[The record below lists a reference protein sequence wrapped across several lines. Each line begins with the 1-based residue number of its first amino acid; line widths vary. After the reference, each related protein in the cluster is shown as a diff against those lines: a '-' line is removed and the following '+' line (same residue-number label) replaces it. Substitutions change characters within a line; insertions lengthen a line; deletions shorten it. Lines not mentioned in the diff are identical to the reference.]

1 MKQFVEANAP
11 APKPAP
17 REYTMDDVSRALN
30 AMLAF
35 GGSATAAHR
44 ALKESFELEI
54 PVSTLRSWKESVHAE
69 AYAGLQNE
77 HGAALEQAMV
87 REIRDI
93 ARAAGHAER
102 LAVEKVIEEM
112 SKENSRL
119 DPATVA
125 LNMAKIKDT
134 NVNKLLA
141 LTGRPQEITEHRSP
155 ADLLRALESKGILK
169 TLPAAE

>member
-1 MKQFVEANAP
+1 
-11 APKPAP
+11 
-17 REYTMDDVSRALN
+17 
-30 AMLAF
+30 
-35 GGSATAAHR
+35 
-44 ALKESFELEI
+44 
-54 PVSTLRSWKESVHAE
+54 VHAE

-87 REIRDI
+87 REVRDI
-93 ARAAGHAER
+93 ARAAGYAER

-112 SKENSRL
+112 SKPTSRL

-155 ADLLRALESKGILK
+155 SDLLRALESKGILK